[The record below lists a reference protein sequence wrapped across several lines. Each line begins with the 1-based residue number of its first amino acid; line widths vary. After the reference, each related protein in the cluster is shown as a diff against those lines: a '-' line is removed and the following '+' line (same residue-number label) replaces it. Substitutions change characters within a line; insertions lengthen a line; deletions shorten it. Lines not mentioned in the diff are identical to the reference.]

1 MLTFA
6 SPFLQVGGEAFSY
19 HGINE
24 SVTRR
29 CVSIGKEKE
38 REGVESGNWGVNYAH
53 LWLFSLP
60 SINYISP
67 PKYPH
72 NDYNSWKKARLA
84 VYLISES

>member
-38 REGVESGNWGVNYAH
+38 REGVESGN
-53 LWLFSLP
+53 
-60 SINYISP
+60 
-67 PKYPH
+67 
-72 NDYNSWKKARLA
+72 
-84 VYLISES
+84 